1 LQPIKGLANQRLNS
15 KSPSQTPQVIS
26 ANTSTLRSLTFKDI
40 TIKPLSAMTDVSNTA
55 AQVLMERM
63 ATSAVKAL
71 MTAL

>member
-1 LQPIKGLANQRLNS
+1 
-15 KSPSQTPQVIS
+15 VIS